1 MNESFGALKAR
12 VRALA
17 TQLDSEQG
25 FLLGHL
31 EFARALSKARRL
43 LRDGDRTR
51 EPSPHLLAAVEHAE
65 SLGRTVQRS
74 A

>member
-17 TQLDSEQG
+17 EQLTSEQG

-51 EPSPHLLAAVEHAE
+51 EPTPDLLAAVERAE

-74 A
+74 T